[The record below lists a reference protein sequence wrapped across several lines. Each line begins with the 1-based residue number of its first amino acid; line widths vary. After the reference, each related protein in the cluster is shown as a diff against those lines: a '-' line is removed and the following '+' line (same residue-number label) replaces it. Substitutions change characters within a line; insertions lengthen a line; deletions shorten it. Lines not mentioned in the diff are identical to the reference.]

1 MSDNVQVTLNKR
13 SASARTDRRPWRRRW
28 APPQGRDGATC
39 RTVCGD
45 PRIRERSAGRVAR
58 PARRRMGPVPAG
70 VRRPDASASQAERP
84 DGRI

>member
-45 PRIRERSAGRVAR
+45 PRIRERSAAESRVPRGGGWARCRPESAVRTPR
-58 PARRRMGPVPAG
+58 PA
-70 VRRPDASASQAERP
+70 QTERP
-84 DGRI
+84 DGRT